1 MFFEIF
7 EFLTAPGPQARFK
20 KVKKA
25 LKYEPQR
32 RRTHRRIPREI
43 RATPH
48 AQQHSENSRWP
59 PETQKGARA
68 RSDRKV
74 AVLCKAVNTKG
85 VTFEGGPGGGPRGG
99 QLRDP
104 RRRAR
109 RGPRRSPREGRCR
122 EDDAQK

>member
-1 MFFEIF
+1 MLFQIF
-7 EFLTAPGPQARFK
+7 EFLTAPGLQARFK
-20 KVKKA
+20 KVKK
-25 LKYEPQR
+25 KRKNETQR

-48 AQQHSENSRWP
+48 PQQHSKNSRWP

-85 VTFEGGPGGGPRGG
+85 VTFREGPGGGPG
-99 QLRDP
+99 
-104 RRRAR
+104 RA
-109 RGPRRSPREGRCR
+109 S
-122 EDDAQK
+122 